1 MYLLY
6 VASILLHCID
16 TLVGD
21 AMGWTAV
28 CAQPWNLTEAG
39 KIYIVLAVNCM
50 FAFFSSSLQRQW

>member
-16 TLVGD
+16 TLVGN

-28 CAQPWNLTEAG
+28 CAQPWNLTGAG
-39 KIYIVLAVNCM
+39 KIYIG
-50 FAFFSSSLQRQW
+50 S